1 MQETAVADSFE
12 QNCFQALAEKI
23 SHAKVE
29 TGADGS
35 VWLMHVYDPVFGAIR
50 WTSMD
55 DFLFGRVSCM
65 SIFELVRYE
74 IERDKEGYMSE
85 HSFFAL
91 ENKWMEPFCGCKSAQ
106 ELALKMAVLQ

>member
-1 MQETAVADSFE
+1 MDGFASR
-12 QNCFQALAEKI
+12 CFRTVTERI
-23 SHAKVE
+23 SHAKIE

-55 DFLFGRVSCM
+55 DFLFGCVSCM

-91 ENKWMEPFCGCKSAQ
+91 ENKWMEPFCGCRSAQ
-106 ELALKMAVLQ
+106 ELALKMAVSQ